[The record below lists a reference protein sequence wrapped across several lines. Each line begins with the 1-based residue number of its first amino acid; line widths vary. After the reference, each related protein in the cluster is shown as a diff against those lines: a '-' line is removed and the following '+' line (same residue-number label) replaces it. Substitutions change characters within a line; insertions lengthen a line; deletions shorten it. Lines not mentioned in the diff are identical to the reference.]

1 MRGFWV
7 NHNKGNTK
15 MDIYKEIKSLRE
27 ALAREVKAR
36 ARAEGWIESE
46 QRSIRSLASVE
57 AFMSR
62 TKSKGARLREIR
74 RQIDNYVDTHN

>member
-1 MRGFWV
+1 
-7 NHNKGNTK
+7 
-15 MDIYKEIKSLRE
+15 MDIYKEVKSLRE

-57 AFMSR
+57 AFMNR